1 MKYTPLITLA
11 VMLAPFSVH
20 AGTPNPVPEPEV
32 LPLLAIGIAAAFA
45 IKFFS
50 KKK

>member
-20 AGTPNPVPEPEV
+20 AGTVPVPEPEV
-32 LPLLAIGIAAAFA
+32 IPLLAIGVAAAFA